1 MPRTL
6 ASAPSS
12 SGAVE
17 APVQHSDAELLAEV
31 VRLQDMRGQRLRDR
45 FGISGA
51 GEAAHGHIRA
61 GRISA
66 AASSADLILER
77 SAGDMMRE

>member
-1 MPRTL
+1 MPSTL

-17 APVQHSDAELLAEV
+17 APVHTPIRNSSPRACACSI
-31 VRLQDMRGQRLRDR
+31 RRASAIGTA
-45 FGISGA
+45 FGYPEPVKPLMPTFAPCGT
-51 GEAAHGHIRA
+51 
-61 GRISA
+61 SA